1 MNQSKELVS
10 EIEKNIILL
19 LNKLKDNHLLIK
31 SLKSKLKELEST
43 NFSFIQEINLL
54 KQKNKSLSVANS
66 LLGSDENKSETKEY
80 SESNKYFFNPLILN
94 CSSTNKTRLLEFFLF
109 KLIL

>member
-1 MNQSKELVS
+1 MNQSKELVN

-19 LNKLKDNHLLIK
+19 LNKLKDNHLLIN

-43 NFSFIQEINLL
+43 NFNFIQEINLL

-66 LLGSDENKSETKEY
+66 LLGSDENKVETKEKIN
-80 SESNKYFFNPLILN
+80 SLIKDIDMCINQLG
-94 CSSTNKTRLLEFFLF
+94 SSF
-109 KLIL
+109 